1 MVGGWWVLGGVCSLH
16 SHFHVQPNYSVEV
29 VLWLCCVVIGVVT
42 TTLKVMPSSCSSC
55 YCDSEKGKTKSTL
68 SHLDLCILGLEFN
81 NNVCGFS
88 YLWFIM
94 RLLKQALLVI
104 NLI

>member
-1 MVGGWWVLGGVCSLH
+1 M
-16 SHFHVQPNYSVEV
+16 F
-29 VLWLCCVVIGVVT
+29 WLCCVVVVVVT
-42 TTLKVMPSSCSSC
+42 TSLRVRPSSCSSY

-68 SHLDLCILGLEFN
+68 GHLDLCILGLELD

-94 RLLKQALLVI
+94 RLLKPALLVI